1 MKVPGSEA
9 KDAIIA
15 RVTEARADKAAA
27 RDAAQKKGGLATELA
42 ASDAGAG
49 GDRVEFSSLGAILK
63 SELNPSKMADE
74 RRAKIEALKA
84 QIKNGTYQPPLENVA
99 QAVGEEISLEVLLSG
114 GALRKAE

>member
-15 RVTEARADKAAA
+15 RVTEARAEKAAA
-27 RDAAQKKGGLATELA
+27 RDAAEKRGGLATELA
-42 ASDAGAG
+42 ASDAGA

>member
-15 RVTEARADKAAA
+15 RVTEARAEKAAA
-27 RDAAQKKGGLATELA
+27 RDAAEKRGGLATELA
-42 ASDAGAG
+42 ASDAGAA
-49 GDRVEFSSLGAILK
+49 DRVEFSSLGAILK